1 MTFVFR
7 RNNVFAQ
14 WVLGGIYVRVR
25 GCFRVRGGVRCEV
38 RARGGFRVRG
48 RVRGRLGLGLGIIL
62 WIHEKNKCTT
72 PVSSYRILPFLRCF
86 LWLRTNAVTRIGK

>member
-25 GCFRVRGGVRCEV
+25 GCFRVRGGVKCEV
-38 RARGGFRVRG
+38 RARGCFRVRG
-48 RVRGRLGLGLGIIL
+48 RVRARVGLGLGISL
-62 WIHEKNKCTT
+62 
-72 PVSSYRILPFLRCF
+72 
-86 LWLRTNAVTRIGK
+86 

>member
-14 WVLGGIYVRVR
+14 WVLGGIYIRVR

-48 RVRGRLGLGLGIIL
+48 RVRGRVELGLGISL
-62 WIHEKNKCTT
+62 LIHEKNKCTT
-72 PVSSYRILPFLRCF
+72 PVSSYRILPD
-86 LWLRTNAVTRIGK
+86 N

>member
-7 RNNVFAQ
+7 RNNFFAQ
-14 WVLGGIYVRVR
+14 WVLGGINIRVR

-48 RVRGRLGLGLGIIL
+48 RVRVELGLGISL
-62 WIHEKNKCTT
+62 LIHEKKQ
-72 PVSSYRILPFLRCF
+72 VH
-86 LWLRTNAVTRIGK
+86 NASFEL